1 MKRNFKFYALIWA
14 ILLVLFNTI
23 VFLIRTIISGYVI
36 NYDARFWIAWLF
48 VMVAFAGN
56 LLCANWAFRAENLER
71 LFYKVPLITVSYI
84 GLIVMLVLGGLLML
98 IPNCPAWIAA
108 VVCVAVAA
116 FTAVAIVKADWAGEA
131 VSVVHEKTKVQT
143 QFIKL
148 LTVDAETLLS
158 KTKNLNDK
166 DKAAAQKVYE
176 ALRYSDPMSSE
187 SLGGIEIELA
197 EKFKSF
203 ETAVNTEMDVTVAAE
218 SLLETLEKRN
228 RLCKLNK

>member
-1 MKRNFKFYALIWA
+1 MKRNFKFYALTWA
-14 ILLVLFNTI
+14 IFLVLFNTI

>member
-1 MKRNFKFYALIWA
+1 
-14 ILLVLFNTI
+14 
-23 VFLIRTIISGYVI
+23 
-36 NYDARFWIAWLF
+36 
-48 VMVAFAGN
+48 
-56 LLCANWAFRAENLER
+56 
-71 LFYKVPLITVSYI
+71 
-84 GLIVMLVLGGLLML
+84 MLVLGGLLML

-131 VSVVHEKTKVQT
+131 VSVVREKTKVQT

-166 DKAAAQKVYE
+166 DKAAVQKVYE

-187 SLGGIEIELA
+187 SLGEIEIELA

>member
-1 MKRNFKFYALIWA
+1 MKRNFKFYALTWA
-14 ILLVLFNTI
+14 ISLVLFNTI

-187 SLGGIEIELA
+187 SLEEIEIELA

>member
-1 MKRNFKFYALIWA
+1 MKRNFKFYALTWA
-14 ILLVLFNTI
+14 IFLVLFNTI

-56 LLCANWAFRAENLER
+56 LLCANWAFRVENLER

-131 VSVVHEKTKVQT
+131 VSVVREKTKVQT

-187 SLGGIEIELA
+187 SLVEIEIELA